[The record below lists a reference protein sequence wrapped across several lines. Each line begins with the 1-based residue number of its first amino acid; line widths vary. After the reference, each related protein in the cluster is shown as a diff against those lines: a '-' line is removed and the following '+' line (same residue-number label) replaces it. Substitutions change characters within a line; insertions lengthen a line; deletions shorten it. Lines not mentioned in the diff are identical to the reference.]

1 VRGHIRA
8 VAVSQVDI
16 TVEQFHMLCHTRR
29 DLGLVSELAEEQS
42 SSHPAISQA
51 ADVMVSKHQ
60 ITRTQD
66 THDRR
71 HIRLDLTPAGNT
83 LLDAIFNDTRKWM
96 KEISATLSDEELQ
109 TLIDTMSIFKK
120 VLSA

>member
-1 VRGHIRA
+1 
-8 VAVSQVDI
+8 
-16 TVEQFHMLCHTRR
+16 MLCHTRR